1 MDTSQGADDRK
12 AAAPTKKKNKQ
23 DMKATVNNIR
33 VEGTPAE
40 IAEFARLTTP
50 KVECNYDWE
59 KEFQKMQDRLGER
72 LSQMLKEQGYGEPTQ
87 EQLDWFNDDRNH
99 CSAFDLMPSCVMGGV
114 M

>member
-1 MDTSQGADDRK
+1 
-12 AAAPTKKKNKQ
+12 
-23 DMKATVNNIR
+23 MKATVNNIR

-50 KVECNYDWE
+50 KIECNYNWE
-59 KEFQKMQDRLGER
+59 EDFKKMEEKLAEKLSVMFNELGC
-72 LSQMLKEQGYGEPTQ
+72 GEPTQ

-114 M
+114 IVKP